1 MKNLLRA
8 SICLAVFLLT
18 IVFPAPAQKLMKP
31 KYEMGARLSCLVYQG
46 DLATSPLGSYGSP
59 GPGAGIFGTW
69 IMDWS
74 WSLRVSADYGTF
86 KADDAAYESPSWR
99 RQRNFS
105 FSTSLLEVSAQMLYT
120 IGDNYTADRLQP
132 YVFAGA
138 GVSFL
143 KVNRDYSH
151 SDPSYFSSRDWLMK
165 GLRADS
171 EAELPK
177 RCLVFP
183 VGAGFRFGIGD
194 YMSLYGEGTY
204 RLMSTDYLDGFS
216 RAANPSLLDH
226 YTNLSIGV
234 IYRFGDN
241 FINCPRY

>member
-1 MKNLLRA
+1 MKNLSRA
-8 SICLAVFLLT
+8 IICLTLFLT
-18 IVFPAPAQKLMKP
+18 ILLPASAQKLTRP
-31 KYEMGARLSCLVYQG
+31 KYEIGARLSSLVYQG
-46 DLATSPLGSYGSP
+46 DLATSPLGSDGSP
-59 GPGAGIFGTW
+59 GFGAGLSGTW
-69 IMDWS
+69 IIDWS
-74 WSLRVSADYGTF
+74 WSLRANADYGSF
-86 KADDAAYESPSWR
+86 KADDASYETPSWR

-105 FSTSLLEVSAQMLYT
+105 FSTSLVELSAQMVYT
-120 IGDNYTADRLQP
+120 IGNNYSADQLQS

-138 GVSFL
+138 GMSFL
-143 KVNRDYSH
+143 NIKRDYSH
-151 SDPSYFSSRDWLMK
+151 SDPAYFANRTWLAK
-165 GLRADS
+165 GLQADS
-171 EAELPK
+171 QAALPQ

-194 YMSLYGEGTY
+194 YMSMYAEGTY

-241 FINCPRY
+241 YINCPRY

>member
-1 MKNLLRA
+1 MKNPTRA
-8 SICLAVFLLT
+8 MICLAVSISLLL
-18 IVFPAPAQKLMKP
+18 PASAQRLTRP
-31 KYEMGARLSCLVYQG
+31 KYEIGARLSTLIYQG

-59 GPGAGIFGTW
+59 GPGGGVFGTW
-69 IMDWS
+69 IIDWS
-74 WSLRVSADYGTF
+74 WSLRANADYGNF
-86 KADDAAYESPSWR
+86 KADDASYESPSWR

-105 FSTSLLEVSAQMLYT
+105 FSTSLVELSAQMVYT
-120 IGDNYTADRLQP
+120 IGDNYRADRLQP

-138 GVSFL
+138 GMSFL
-143 KVNRDYSH
+143 KVKRDYSH
-151 SDPSYFSSRDWLMK
+151 SDPSYFLSRDWLVK

-171 EAELPK
+171 LAVPPQ

-194 YMSLYGEGTY
+194 YMSLFGEGTY

-216 RAANPSLLDH
+216 RAANPSQLDH
-226 YTNLSIGV
+226 YTNLSIGL

-241 FINCPRY
+241 YINCPRY